1 MKFRQI
7 HILLFLI
14 ILPCLPGYGQN
25 DDRLP
30 AAPTLL
36 LVTINQDNGHTEL
49 SWVPNTGIE
58 FHGYIIF
65 KISNN
70 EGNPIDT
77 ILDPSATSFSFP
89 NPRYKVR
96 SECYA
101 ISAVDTTT
109 RTTDTWR
116 ESKFSNNICTIYATA
131 SPDPC
136 NNLIKLSWNEYSS
149 YPHEVSRYEIIVSE
163 DGGPFFLAGQVE
175 SEETAFSFQN
185 ITEGSRY
192 DFIIK
197 AVLENGQSSSSNPTS
212 AVASLTTLPRWINA
226 DYATVTDDGE
236 IELSFHI
243 DSSSDIDT
251 FALERRTGYSGPYQ
265 QIELFTGGDTE
276 SLSYTDRSARTD
288 EINFYRLS
296 AVVCRE
302 YALTSNTAS
311 SLKLS
316 LTNTGNEI
324 ILNWNRYRQWLG
336 SVSSWTIL
344 ADKGKGFEYEA
355 TVSPDDTLY
364 VISIPEIMH
373 ELKKDELCFKIRAT
387 ETGNPHGINGES
399 VSGNACTTIEELV
412 TLPNVFTPDGDG
424 INDLFR
430 PVMTFTPAEYR
441 LTISDRRRKVVFET
455 SDHTESWDGTSGGS
469 PVAQDV
475 YMWFLRVT
483 TPSGLSID
491 RTGTIT
497 VVRRK

>member
-14 ILPCLPGYGQN
+14 ILPFLPGYGQ
-25 DDRLP
+25 DDEEAP

-36 LVTINQDNGHTEL
+36 FATINKDNGYTEL
-49 SWVPNTGIE
+49 LWTSNTEPDLAGYAVYNFRNGE
-58 FHGYIIF
+58 GYIIDSVF
-65 KISNN
+65 NI
-70 EGNPIDT
+70 
-77 ILDPSATSFSFP
+77 SATSYSFR
-89 NPRYKVR
+89 NPWSESRQ
-96 SECYA
+96 ECYVIA
-101 ISAVDTTT
+101 AFDVSRNIS
-109 RTTDTWR
+109 RL
-116 ESKFSNNICTIYATA
+116 SNELCTVYSMAN
-131 SPDPC
+131 PDPC
-136 NNLIKLSWNEYSS
+136 NNLIGVSWTS
-149 YPHEVSRYEIIVSE
+149 YKSFPYEVLRYDVMVSE
-163 DGGPFFLAGQVE
+163 NSGPYYLAE
-175 SEETAFSFQN
+175 SAGSNENGISLGN

-226 DYATVTDDGE
+226 DYATVTDNGE

-251 FALERRTGYSGPYQ
+251 FALQRRTGYSGPYQ

-311 SLKLS
+311 NLKLS

-336 SVSSWTIL
+336 TVSSWTIL

-364 VISIPEIMH
+364 VISIPGIMH

-430 PVMTFTPAEYR
+430 PVMTFTPTEYR

>member
-1 MKFRQI
+1 MKSRQI

-14 ILPCLPGYGQN
+14 ILPFLPGYGQ
-25 DDRLP
+25 DDEEAP

-36 LVTINQDNGHTEL
+36 FATINKDNGYTEL
-49 SWVPNTGIE
+49 LWTSNTEPDLAGYAVYNFRNGE
-58 FHGYIIF
+58 GYIIDSVF
-65 KISNN
+65 NI
-70 EGNPIDT
+70 
-77 ILDPSATSFSFP
+77 SATSYSFR
-89 NPRYKVR
+89 NPWSESRQ
-96 SECYA
+96 ECYVIA
-101 ISAVDTTT
+101 AFDVSRNIS
-109 RTTDTWR
+109 RL
-116 ESKFSNNICTIYATA
+116 SNELCTVYSMAN
-131 SPDPC
+131 PDPC
-136 NNLIKLSWNEYSS
+136 NNLIGVSWTS
-149 YPHEVSRYEIIVSE
+149 YKSFPYEVLRYDVMVSE
-163 DGGPFFLAGQVE
+163 NSGPYYLAE
-175 SEETAFSFQN
+175 SAGSNENGISLGN

-226 DYATVTDDGE
+226 DYATVTDNGE

-251 FALERRTGYSGPYQ
+251 FALQRRTGYSGPYQ

-311 SLKLS
+311 NLKLS

-336 SVSSWTIL
+336 TVSSWTIL

-364 VISIPEIMH
+364 VISIPGIMH

-430 PVMTFTPAEYR
+430 PVMTFTPTEYR

>member
-14 ILPCLPGYGQN
+14 ILPFLPVYGQ
-25 DDRLP
+25 DDEEAP

-36 LVTINQDNGHTEL
+36 FATINKDNGYTEL
-49 SWVPNTGIE
+49 LWTSNTEPDLAGYAVYNFRNGE
-58 FHGYIIF
+58 GYIIDSVF
-65 KISNN
+65 NI
-70 EGNPIDT
+70 
-77 ILDPSATSFSFP
+77 SATSYSFR
-89 NPRYKVR
+89 NPWSESRQ
-96 SECYA
+96 ECYVIA
-101 ISAVDTTT
+101 AFDVSRNIS
-109 RTTDTWR
+109 RL
-116 ESKFSNNICTIYATA
+116 SNELCTVYSMAN
-131 SPDPC
+131 PDPC
-136 NNLIKLSWNEYSS
+136 NNLIGVSWTS
-149 YPHEVSRYEIIVSE
+149 YKSFPYEVLRYDVMVSE
-163 DGGPFFLAGQVE
+163 NSGPYYLAE
-175 SEETAFSFQN
+175 SAGSNENGISLGN

-226 DYATVTDDGE
+226 DYATVTDNGE

-251 FALERRTGYSGPYQ
+251 FALQRRTGYSGPYQ

-311 SLKLS
+311 NLKLS

-364 VISIPEIMH
+364 VISIPGIMH

>member
-1 MKFRQI
+1 MA
-7 HILLFLI
+7 
-14 ILPCLPGYGQN
+14 N
-25 DDRLP
+25 
-30 AAPTLL
+30 
-36 LVTINQDNGHTEL
+36 
-49 SWVPNTGIE
+49 
-58 FHGYIIF
+58 
-65 KISNN
+65 
-70 EGNPIDT
+70 
-77 ILDPSATSFSFP
+77 
-89 NPRYKVR
+89 
-96 SECYA
+96 
-101 ISAVDTTT
+101 
-109 RTTDTWR
+109 
-116 ESKFSNNICTIYATA
+116 
-131 SPDPC
+131 PDPC
-136 NNLIKLSWNEYSS
+136 NNLI
-149 YPHEVSRYEIIVSE
+149 RYTGHHTNPSLMKFCRYDVMVSE
-163 DGGPFFLAGQVE
+163 NSVHTTCGISGSNENGISLG
-175 SEETAFSFQN
+175 N

-197 AVLENGQSSSSNPTS
+197 AVLENANLPHQPDISCCQPYNSS
-212 AVASLTTLPRWINA
+212 RWINA
-226 DYATVTDDGE
+226 DYATVTDNGE

-251 FALERRTGYSGPYQ
+251 FALQRRTGYSGPYQ

>member
-14 ILPCLPGYGQN
+14 ILPCLPGYGQ
-25 DDRLP
+25 DDEEAP

-36 LVTINQDNGHTEL
+36 FATINQDNGYTEL
-49 SWVPNTGIE
+49 LWTSNTEPDLAGYAVYNFRNGE
-58 FHGYIIF
+58 GYIIDSVF
-65 KISNN
+65 NI
-70 EGNPIDT
+70 
-77 ILDPSATSFSFP
+77 SATSYSFR
-89 NPRYKVR
+89 NPWSESRQ
-96 SECYA
+96 ECYVIA
-101 ISAVDTTT
+101 AFDVSRNIS
-109 RTTDTWR
+109 RL
-116 ESKFSNNICTIYATA
+116 SNELCTVYSMAN
-131 SPDPC
+131 PDPC
-136 NNLIKLSWNEYSS
+136 NNLIGVSWTS
-149 YPHEVSRYEIIVSE
+149 YKSFPYEVLRYDVMVSE
-163 DGGPFFLAGQVE
+163 NSGPYYLAE
-175 SEETAFSFQN
+175 SAGSNENGISLGS

-364 VISIPEIMH
+364 VISIPGIMH

>member
-1 MKFRQI
+1 MKLIQI
-7 HILLFLI
+7 HIMLFLI
-14 ILPCLPGYGQN
+14 ILTCLPGYGQ
-25 DDRLP
+25 DDEEAP

-36 LVTINQDNGHTEL
+36 FATINKDNGYTEL
-49 SWVPNTGIE
+49 LWTSNTEPDLAGYAVYNFRNGE
-58 FHGYIIF
+58 GYIIDSVF
-65 KISNN
+65 NI
-70 EGNPIDT
+70 
-77 ILDPSATSFSFP
+77 SATSYSFR
-89 NPRYKVR
+89 NPWSESRQ
-96 SECYA
+96 ECYVIA
-101 ISAVDTTT
+101 AFDVSRNIS
-109 RTTDTWR
+109 RL
-116 ESKFSNNICTIYATA
+116 SNELCTVYSMAN
-131 SPDPC
+131 PDPC
-136 NNLIKLSWNEYSS
+136 NNLIGVSWTS
-149 YPHEVSRYEIIVSE
+149 YKSFPYEVLRYDVMVSE
-163 DGGPFFLAGQVE
+163 NSGPYYLAKSAGSNE
-175 SEETAFSFQN
+175 NGISLGN

-483 TPSGLSID
+483 TPTGLSID

>member
-1 MKFRQI
+1 MKSRQI

-14 ILPCLPGYGQN
+14 ILPFLPGYGQ
-25 DDRLP
+25 DDEEAP

-36 LVTINQDNGHTEL
+36 FATINKDNGYTEL
-49 SWVPNTGIE
+49 LWTSNTEPDLAGYAVYNFRNGE
-58 FHGYIIF
+58 GYIIDSVF
-65 KISNN
+65 NI
-70 EGNPIDT
+70 
-77 ILDPSATSFSFP
+77 SATSYSFR
-89 NPRYKVR
+89 NPWSESRQ
-96 SECYA
+96 ECYVIA
-101 ISAVDTTT
+101 AFDVSRNIS
-109 RTTDTWR
+109 RL
-116 ESKFSNNICTIYATA
+116 SNELCTVYSMAN
-131 SPDPC
+131 PDPC
-136 NNLIKLSWNEYSS
+136 NNLIGVSWTS
-149 YPHEVSRYEIIVSE
+149 YKSFPYEVLRYDVMVSE
-163 DGGPFFLAGQVE
+163 NSGPYYLAE
-175 SEETAFSFQN
+175 SAGSNENGISLGN

-251 FALERRTGYSGPYQ
+251 FALQRRTGYSGPYQ

-311 SLKLS
+311 NLKLS

-364 VISIPEIMH
+364 VISIPGIMH

-430 PVMTFTPAEYR
+430 PVMTFTPTEYR

>member
-14 ILPCLPGYGQN
+14 ILPFLPVYGQ
-25 DDRLP
+25 DDEEAP

-36 LVTINQDNGHTEL
+36 FATINQDNGYTEL
-49 SWVPNTGIE
+49 LWTSNTEPDLAGYAVYNFRNGE
-58 FHGYIIF
+58 GYIIDSVF
-65 KISNN
+65 NI
-70 EGNPIDT
+70 
-77 ILDPSATSFSFP
+77 SATSYSFR
-89 NPRYKVR
+89 NPWSESRQ
-96 SECYA
+96 ECYVIA
-101 ISAVDTTT
+101 AFDVSRNIS
-109 RTTDTWR
+109 RL
-116 ESKFSNNICTIYATA
+116 SNELCTVYSMAN
-131 SPDPC
+131 PDPC
-136 NNLIKLSWNEYSS
+136 NNLIGVSWTS
-149 YPHEVSRYEIIVSE
+149 YKSFPYEVLRYDVMVSE
-163 DGGPFFLAGQVE
+163 NSGPYYLAE
-175 SEETAFSFQN
+175 SAGSNENGISLGN

-311 SLKLS
+311 NLKLS

-364 VISIPEIMH
+364 VISIPGIMH